1 MIFADT
7 SFWVALRDR
16 ADDRH
21 RRAVELLREHERD
34 ELLTTDHVRG
44 ETWTFLRKRAG
55 HRVAVGLLDALASSQ
70 RVRLVFVGESVET
83 EALRWLRRHDERAY
97 SFVDATSFAVMRS
110 LGIESALSF
119 DDDFTVAGFVTVR

>member
-21 RRAVELLREHERD
+21 RRAVELLRGHERD

-44 ETWTFLRKRAG
+44 EAWTFLRKRAG
-55 HRVAVGLLDALASSQ
+55 HRVAVGLLDALAASQ

-83 EALRWLRRHDERAY
+83 EALSWLRRHDERAY

-110 LGIESALSF
+110 LGVESALSF

>member
-16 ADDRH
+16 GDDRH
-21 RRAVELLREHERD
+21 RRARQLLRGHEGE
-34 ELLTTDHVRG
+34 ELLTTDQVRG
-44 ETWTFLRKRAG
+44 EAWTFLRKRVG
-55 HRVAVGLLDALASSQ
+55 HTAAVGFLDRLAASERVRIVHVGEELEAEALA
-70 RVRLVFVGESVET
+70 
-83 EALRWLRRHDERAY
+83 WLRKHDERAY

-110 LGIESALSF
+110 LGVERALSF